1 MAHKGGE
8 LVYLEGM
15 SSNRTQDMTGEIMTA
30 TIATKA
36 PKASKAEA
44 LSTITKALES
54 AHEII
59 KAETG
64 APRATLL
71 VTRDLKGRKGHFT
84 PFTPWNNG
92 GESFNEIAF
101 NLEHFTTPEELLST
115 LLHEVA
121 HSLNHANGIEDC
133 SSNQYH
139 NAKFKTQAEALGL
152 KTIEIK
158 GKGHAATE
166 LTELGAKRW
175 KKALAILA
183 GAFDLVALGGESAKK
198 KGRNTNLIKA
208 MCDCEN
214 VIRLSRT
221 VLEIGVTC
229 NQCDEIFKEA

>member
-1 MAHKGGE
+1 MSQEMHAESNKVIARVMAKQ
-8 LVYLEGM
+8 
-15 SSNRTQDMTGEIMTA
+15 T
-30 TIATKA
+30 
-36 PKASKAEA
+36 KAEA
-44 LSTITKALES
+44 LSTLTKALEQ

-59 KAETG
+59 KTETG

-71 VTRDLKGRKGHFT
+71 VTRDLKGRRGHFT
-84 PFTPWNNG
+84 PFTPWQNG

-101 NLEHFTTPEELLST
+101 NLETFSSAEDLFST

-152 KTIEIK
+152 KTEKTKK
-158 GKGHAATE
+158 GYSSTS
-166 LTELGAKRW
+166 LTEFGAKRW
-175 KKALAILA
+175 AKALKIVATA
-183 GAFDLVALGGESAKK
+183 YDLTALGGESAKP

-208 MCDCEN
+208 ECTDCGN

-221 VLEIGVTC
+221 VIESGVMCMPCET
-229 NQCDEIFKEA
+229 QFTEA

>member
-1 MAHKGGE
+1 MIQFSHRLSHKDLTRQE
-8 LVYLEGM
+8 KKM
-15 SSNRTQDMTGEIMTA
+15 TQA
-30 TIATKA
+30 QATKA
-36 PKASKAEA
+36 TSKATKAEA
-44 LSTITKALES
+44 LSTLTKALEQ

-59 KAETG
+59 KTETG

-71 VTRDLKGRKGHFT
+71 VTRDLKGRRGHFT
-84 PFTPWNNG
+84 PFTPWQNG

-101 NLEHFTTPEELLST
+101 NLEHFTSPEDLFST

-152 KTIEIK
+152 KTEKTKK
-158 GKGHAATE
+158 GYSSTS
-166 LTELGAKRW
+166 LTEFGAKRW
-175 KKALAILA
+175 AKALKIVATA
-183 GAFDLVALGGESAKK
+183 YDLTALGGESAKP

-208 MCDCEN
+208 ECTDCGN

-221 VLEIGVTC
+221 VIESGVMCMPCET
-229 NQCDEIFKEA
+229 QFTEA

>member
-1 MAHKGGE
+1 M
-8 LVYLEGM
+8 
-15 SSNRTQDMTGEIMTA
+15 NA
-30 TIATKA
+30 TTATKA
-36 PKASKAEA
+36 NKATKAEA

-54 AHEII
+54 AHELI

-84 PFTPWNNG
+84 PFTPWQNG
-92 GESFNEIAF
+92 EESFSEIAF

-121 HSLNHANGIEDC
+121 HSINHMNGIEDC

-152 KTIEIK
+152 KTLEIK
-158 GKGHAATE
+158 GKGHASTE
-166 LTELGAKRW
+166 LTEFGAKRW
-175 KKALAILA
+175 AKALRILA

-208 MCDCEN
+208 QCDCEQIIRASAS
-214 VIRLSRT
+214 VIQS
-221 VLEIGVTC
+221 GVMC
-229 NQCDEIFKEA
+229 SQCETYFKAV

>member
-1 MAHKGGE
+1 M
-8 LVYLEGM
+8 
-15 SSNRTQDMTGEIMTA
+15 TQATAIKATGKA
-30 TIATKA
+30 T
-36 PKASKAEA
+36 KAEA
-44 LSTITKALES
+44 LSTITKALEQ
-54 AHEII
+54 AHELI
-59 KAETG
+59 KTETG
-64 APRATLL
+64 APRATIL

-84 PFTPWNNG
+84 PFTPWRT
-92 GESFNEIAF
+92 EEEAFSEIAF
-101 NLEHFTTPEELLST
+101 NLEHFSTPAELLST

-121 HSLNHANGIEDC
+121 HSINHQNGIEDC

-152 KTIEIK
+152 KTLEIK

-175 KKALAILA
+175 KKALTILSN
-183 GAFDLVALGGESAKK
+183 AFDLTALGGESAKP

-208 MCDCEN
+208 TCECEN

-229 NQCDEIFKEA
+229 NSCEQVYTEA

>member
-1 MAHKGGE
+1 
-8 LVYLEGM
+8 
-15 SSNRTQDMTGEIMTA
+15 MTTA
-30 TIATKA
+30 TATKA
-36 PKASKAEA
+36 GKATKAEA

-84 PFTPWNNG
+84 PFTPWKNG
-92 GESFNEIAF
+92 DEAFSEIAF

-121 HSLNHANGIEDC
+121 HSMNHMNGIEDC

-139 NAKFKTQAEALGL
+139 NAKFKAQAEALGL

-166 LTELGAKRW
+166 LTEFGAKRW
-175 KKALAILA
+175 NKALKILA

-198 KGRNTNLIKA
+198 KGRNTNLLKA
-208 MCDCEN
+208 QCDCEQIIRASAS
-214 VIRLSRT
+214 VIKA
-221 VLEIGVTC
+221 GVTC
-229 NQCDEIFKEA
+229 NQCETDFREV

>member
-1 MAHKGGE
+1 
-8 LVYLEGM
+8 
-15 SSNRTQDMTGEIMTA
+15 MTA
-30 TIATKA
+30 TTALKTGNKAT
-36 PKASKAEA
+36 KAEA
-44 LSTITKALES
+44 LSTLTKALEQ
-54 AHEII
+54 AHELI
-59 KAETG
+59 KTETG

-84 PFTPWNNG
+84 PFTPWRT
-92 GESFNEIAF
+92 EDEAFSEIAF
-101 NLEHFTTPEELLST
+101 NLEHFTTPAELLST

-121 HSLNHANGIEDC
+121 HSINHMNGVSDC
-133 SSNQYH
+133 SANQYH

-158 GKGHAATE
+158 GKGHASTE

-175 KKALAILA
+175 KKALTILTN
-183 GAFDLVALGGESAKK
+183 AFDLTAIGAESAKP

-208 MCDCEN
+208 TCECEN

-229 NQCDEIFKEA
+229 NSCEGVYSEA

>member
-1 MAHKGGE
+1 
-8 LVYLEGM
+8 
-15 SSNRTQDMTGEIMTA
+15 MTTA
-30 TIATKA
+30 TATKA
-36 PKASKAEA
+36 GKATTKAEA

-54 AHEII
+54 AHELI

-84 PFTPWNNG
+84 PSTPWKAG
-92 GESFNEIAF
+92 EESFNEIAF

-121 HSLNHANGIEDC
+121 HSLNHANGVQDC
-133 SSNQYH
+133 SANQYH

-166 LTELGAKRW
+166 LTEFGAKRW
-175 KKALAILA
+175 NKALKVLA
-183 GAFDLVALGGESAKK
+183 NAFDLVALGGEQAKK

-208 MCDCEN
+208 TCDCEQIIRASAS
-214 VIRLSRT
+214 VIKA
-221 VLEIGVTC
+221 GVRCESCEGLFT
-229 NQCDEIFKEA
+229 EA

>member
-1 MAHKGGE
+1 MNTSTAIK
-8 LVYLEGM
+8 
-15 SSNRTQDMTGEIMTA
+15 TG
-30 TIATKA
+30 
-36 PKASKAEA
+36 KASKAEA

-71 VTRDLKGRKGHFT
+71 VTRDLKGRRGHFT

-101 NLEHFTTPEELLST
+101 NLEHFTSAEDLLST

-121 HSLNHANGIEDC
+121 HSLNHMNNITDC
-133 SSNQYH
+133 SANQYH
-139 NAKFKTQAEALGL
+139 NGKFKTQAEALGL
-152 KTIEIK
+152 KTHEIK
-158 GKGHAATE
+158 GKGYASTT

-175 KKALAILA
+175 KKALTILA
-183 GAFDLVALGGESAKK
+183 NAFDLVALGGESAKP

-208 MCDCEN
+208 VCDCEN

-229 NQCDEIFKEA
+229 NQCEEIYKEA